1 MKNATVSY
9 TDCQTCEQTF
19 KLMLQNLHRE
29 VLKSLGFR
37 KEGQVFRLI
46 RQSGSIS
53 EGYLIQFQK
62 SVYGDR
68 DHLRFA
74 VNLGVLWVLSAN
86 VPVLEK
92 FKIYDCPFDHQN
104 RLGSLAYGF
113 DKWWEIDK
121 ETDPS
126 LLEAELGK
134 LLRKTAF
141 PWMGLS

>member
-1 MKNATVSY
+1 MKNAVASY

-19 KLMLQNLHRE
+19 RLMLQNLHRE
-29 VLKSLGFR
+29 VLKPLGFR
-37 KEGQVFRLI
+37 KEGQNFRLI
-46 RQSGSIS
+46 RQSGSVS

-62 SVYGDR
+62 SAYGDR

-74 VNLGVLWVLSAN
+74 VNLGVLWVVAAN
-86 VPVLEK
+86 APVLDK
-92 FKIYDCPFDHQN
+92 FKIYDCLFDHQN

-126 LLEAELGK
+126 LLEAEIGK
-134 LLRKTAF
+134 LLRETAF
-141 PWMGLS
+141 PWMGM